1 VNERLEPH
9 AYIEE
14 LRRVRVS
21 ITEITSRVE
30 ALDEVL
36 QKIGWVRGG
45 RFGFARVRWFIEHRR
60 GHLRCSRA
68 GSGVDLSRKVHRV
81 LRLFLL

>member
-1 VNERLEPH
+1 MNERLEPH

-30 ALDEVL
+30 ALDEEEKPL
-36 QKIGWVRGG
+36 EPQNIALSPG
-45 RFGFARVRWFIEHRR
+45 
-60 GHLRCSRA
+60 LRKAERCNPWP
-68 GSGVDLSRKVHRV
+68 V
-81 LRLFLL
+81 